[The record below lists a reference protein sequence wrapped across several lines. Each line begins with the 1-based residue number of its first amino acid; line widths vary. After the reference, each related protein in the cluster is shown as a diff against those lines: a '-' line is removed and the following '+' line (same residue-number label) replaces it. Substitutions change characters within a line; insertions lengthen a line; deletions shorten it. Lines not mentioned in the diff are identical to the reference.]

1 MRDPRTIADG
11 CGDQHE
17 RPTRRFMDD
26 TQNIAASWKPV
37 LAQKRQAQIRRGPRT
52 IRRIRWFASRS
63 SSIDLLHS
71 VRGDTVPPIRGKVF
85 RWRPKHPDR
94 EWRKLMPRNNMS
106 NNARFAEIAALAGD
120 PARVGMLHALMDG
133 RALTASELAR
143 VASVTPQTASEH
155 LAKMAA
161 AGLVQVEKQGRHR
174 YHRLASPAVAQMME
188 SIMLVASRLAL
199 DSASTRRPLSVGPRD
214 AAL

>member
-1 MRDPRTIADG
+1 MSYPRATTDG
-11 CGDQHE
+11 CGDQ
-17 RPTRRFMDD
+17 
-26 TQNIAASWKPV
+26 
-37 LAQKRQAQIRRGPRT
+37 
-52 IRRIRWFASRS
+52 
-63 SSIDLLHS
+63 S
-71 VRGDTVPPIRGKVF
+71 VHGDTVPPIRGKVF

-94 EWRKLMPRNNMS
+94 EWRKLMRRNNMS

-188 SIMLVASRLAL
+188 SIMLVASRL
-199 DSASTRRPLSVGPRD
+199 DTVRPAPVTGPRD
-214 AAL
+214 AALRAARTCYDHLAGHLGVALADALVAGGHVELAKDGGLMTETGMELLAKLGIDVDPM